1 MSTLRG
7 DRWGRSWTGAAACLL
22 GLVLLGLGSAPRALA
37 QEFESAAAAAQKG
50 LAHRALHART
60 RAWRALA
67 QTGDARALALLVSAY
82 DRAGEHLNGRA
93 LLASIACEAFGARE
107 HLPALAAWRTAH
119 DGEEHLWLWYRT
131 LRCEVAAGEP
141 ARALT
146 LAGPG
151 QPVWQRA
158 AALEAL
164 AAGPEAA
171 ALALLADE
179 PAALAADPLERT
191 LVLEALSQV
200 WTANAGRL
208 GTPEHRAAGLWLAAQ
223 LDLPQTPARAR
234 HTLLR
239 DLGRVLRPSVS
250 FEEGAFWQN
259 LLRAE
264 PAAASEER
272 AYAPPPRTRFL
283 DLVGSGQ
290 RVAYVLDCSGS
301 MAEPLT
307 EVERAD
313 LRRLAAPAPA
323 AAARTAQ
330 LPARPGP
337 APKDVW
343 EGVHRRIEAAVALMR
358 LSLRSLPKEA
368 HFTVVIFGS
377 KHAYL
382 RSTPGL
388 VEASRANVSKAIKDL
403 DQVIVGSASPL
414 GGGTNLHGGLARGLQ
429 ALEAG
434 AQRHGA
440 GFEDL
445 LAGADTVFLLSDGS
459 PGADDWSDEDPTRR
473 KPTTFDPHADQGT
486 FYDPA
491 QLLDDAARLNL
502 LRRCEIHC
510 LGIGAADAA
519 PGSAASEAST
529 RLGALL
535 ERLVSLGHGRYRAIP
550 SPAAPAPAEE
560 AAAPPHPR

>member
-1 MSTLRG
+1 MSSLRG
-7 DRWGRSWTGAAACLL
+7 DLCGRSWAGAALWLL
-22 GLVLLGLGSAPRALA
+22 GLVLLGLGAPARASAEEYA
-37 QEFESAAAAAQKG
+37 SAAAAAQKG
-50 LAHRALHART
+50 LVHRALHART

-67 QTGDARALALLVSAY
+67 ETGDARALALLVSAY
-82 DRAGEHLNGRA
+82 DRSSEHPNGRA
-93 LLASIACEAFGARE
+93 LLASIACSAFGAHE
-107 HLPALAAWRTAH
+107 HLPALAAWRAAH

-131 LRCEVAAGEP
+131 LCCEVAAGEP
-141 ARALT
+141 AGTLA

-151 QPVWQRA
+151 HPVWQRA

-164 AAGPEAA
+164 AAGPGAA

-179 PAALAADPLERT
+179 PAALSADPLERT
-191 LVLEALSQV
+191 LVLEALSHV
-200 WTANAGRL
+200 WAANAARL
-208 GTPEHRAAGLWLAAQ
+208 GSPEHRAAGVWLAAQ
-223 LDLPQTPARAR
+223 LDRPETPARAR

-239 DLGRVLRPSVS
+239 DLGRVLRPAVS
-250 FEEGAFWQN
+250 FEEGAFWHN
-259 LLRAE
+259 LLLAQ
-264 PAAASEER
+264 AAAPSDER
-272 AYAPPPRTRFL
+272 AYAPPPKTRFL

-307 EVERAD
+307 PVERAD

-330 LPARPGP
+330 LPARKGP

-343 EGVHRRIEAAVALMR
+343 EGVDRRIEAAVALMR

-368 HFTVVIFGS
+368 RFTVVLFGS

-382 RSTPGL
+382 GSTPGL

-414 GGGTNLHGGLARGLQ
+414 GGGTNLHGGLARALQ
-429 ALEAG
+429 TLEAG
-434 AQRHGA
+434 ATRHA
-440 GFEDL
+440 NGFEDL
-445 LAGADTVFLLSDGS
+445 LRGADTVFLLSDGS
-459 PGADDWSDEDPTRR
+459 PGEDDWSDEDPTRR
-473 KPTTFDPHADQGT
+473 RLTTFDPHAEQGT

-510 LGIGAADAA
+510 LGIGAADGA
-519 PGSAASEAST
+519 AASEQSA

-535 ERLVSLGHGRYRAIP
+535 ERLATLGHGRYRAIP
-550 SPAAPAPAEE
+550 LPPTEPAPEIE
-560 AAAPPHPR
+560 AARQPGR